1 MTFNKGRVSALER
14 LQGLYYQQRKEE
26 SGSDIE
32 FQISDSFAAQ
42 AKVRMVTR
50 TEDIS
55 KTRGVSG
62 VGLNLY
68 PTFHVGMNARP
79 LFLVG

>member
-32 FQISDSFAAQ
+32 FQISDSFAA
-42 AKVRMVTR
+42 
-50 TEDIS
+50 
-55 KTRGVSG
+55 
-62 VGLNLY
+62 
-68 PTFHVGMNARP
+68 
-79 LFLVG
+79 